1 MGKRELL
8 IVAAFVAIGI
18 AVYEWTAPPAPADGS
33 RFSFGRLVEQ
43 VRRAHGGGG
52 SGSVTQTGTLRVS
65 PALAELRISR
75 VTRLVVI
82 GESRGDVAY
91 TLQIDASGP
100 DDAAALD
107 AARRTSLRH
116 DDLGRVLSID
126 VAWPPPAPG
135 DDGPGRPARLVT
147 RLTLRVPATL
157 GLHVDGSRDLDAS
170 GVAWVALGS
179 LVGDVRLADI
189 AGAVTGGH
197 RNGRL
202 TIDGAAGGVTLS
214 LVSSDTRLARVGG
227 AIELL
232 ARNGQVHVDAPAGPV
247 VIDATNEDVT
257 IADAMGRVRV
267 DGSGGHLTIDR
278 PGGAT
283 AIDVRDTTV
292 DLTIDRP
299 AAVTAFAAEAP
310 LRVVVDGA
318 PALTIDARAT
328 DGGAITTS
336 GVDTPLESRDG
347 VATFTHAFSDAATT
361 RVTLR
366 NRHAPIVIDQR
377 K

>member
-8 IVAAFVAIGI
+8 IVAAFLAVGV
-18 AVYEWTAPPAPADGS
+18 AVYEWTAPRAPAGGS
-33 RFSFGRLVEQ
+33 RFSFGRLVDQ

-52 SGSVTQTGTLRVS
+52 SGSVTRTGTLPVS

-75 VTRLVVI
+75 ITHLVVV
-82 GESRGDVAY
+82 GERRGDVAY
-91 TLQIDASGP
+91 TLQVDASGS
-100 DDAAALD
+100 DDASAREAATR
-107 AARRTSLRH
+107 AELRS

-126 VAWPPPAPG
+126 AAWPPDAA
-135 DDGPGRPARLVT
+135 DGGGRPARLVT
-147 RLTLRVPATL
+147 RLTLHVPAAL

-179 LVGDVRLADI
+179 LVGDVRLTNI
-189 AGAVTGGH
+189 AGGVTGGH
-197 RNGRL
+197 RNGTL
-202 TIDGAAGGVTLS
+202 TIDDASGGVMLS
-214 LVSSDTRLARVGG
+214 LVSSDTRLARIGG

-257 IADAMGRVRV
+257 IADARHDVRV
-267 DGSGGHLTIDR
+267 DGSGGRLTITR
-278 PGGAT
+278 PGGT
-283 AIDVRDTTV
+283 TTIDVRGTTV

-299 AAVTAFAAEAP
+299 AAITAFAADAP
-310 LRVVVDGA
+310 LHVVVDGA
-318 PALTIDARAT
+318 PAVTIDARAT
-328 DGGAITTS
+328 DGGAITAT
-336 GVDTPLESRDG
+336 GIDAAIGGDDG
-347 VATFTHAFSDAATT
+347 AATLTHAFADAATS
-361 RVTLR
+361 RVALR